1 MANERLLSRIGH
13 RFTRILEGIS
23 MWPVFFAVLAMGF
36 MVTASII
43 SRYFGYPLQ
52 PVEEYTGYLA
62 AIITMIGLT
71 YIQRR
76 SAHISIDLLPQSL
89 PPRGRLVLTTI
100 TTLVSF
106 AVIVFLFYTGT
117 YTAADSFAKHR
128 VAWQVTETPM
138 GIVQLIVPIGL
149 GLFIIQLVIDLV
161 KNFRAIFSRVEPSGP
176 AFPAQPEKGA

>member
-13 RFTRILEGIS
+13 RFTRTLEGIS
-23 MWPVFFAVLAMGF
+23 MWPVFFAVLAMGL
-36 MVTASII
+36 MVTTSII

-89 PPRGRLVLTTI
+89 PPKGRLALSTI
-100 TTLVSF
+100 TTLVSL
-106 AVIVFLFYTGT
+106 AVIVFLFVAGIYI
-117 YTAADSFAKHR
+117 AADSFAKHR
-128 VAWQVTETPM
+128 VSWTVMETPM
-138 GIVQLIVPIGL
+138 GIVQLIIPIGL
-149 GLFIIQLVIDLV
+149 GLFIIQLIIDLV
-161 KNFRAIFSRVEPSGP
+161 SKFRSLSSRDNT
-176 AFPAQPEKGA
+176 K